1 MKKQEASRQNLGCS
15 LMTSILGFGHQ
26 ILALLADVSE
36 SAVATLMLLG
46 WQDVNDFGGEVEML
60 IRMK

>member
-1 MKKQEASRQNLGCS
+1 
-15 LMTSILGFGHQ
+15 MTSILGFGHQ